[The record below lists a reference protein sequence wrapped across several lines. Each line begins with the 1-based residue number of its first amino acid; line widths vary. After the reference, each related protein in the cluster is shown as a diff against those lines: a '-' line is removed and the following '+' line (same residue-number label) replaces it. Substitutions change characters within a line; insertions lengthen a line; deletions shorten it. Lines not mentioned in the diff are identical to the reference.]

1 MIILFLSSIFMI
13 GCSDSNNES
22 EQGNTGEN
30 SVNNI
35 ENNGPNNELDEENA
49 QNNNKDNK
57 DEEEKGA
64 KADYDVNVML
74 NGKMTYEDNILTVE
88 GESNLPEGTSLTI
101 APVAIDDTV
110 FIGVTRPIQTE
121 ADGTFSDEL
130 TIPEEYKGDLLVSIA
145 FKPGDT
151 DDDFIHEI
159 YGKEGEHL
167 EGPFVRLYEYIDEVK
182 QGIQT
187 EVYLSLDESGRAE
200 AEIAEPEWDIP
211 EDLGDYDIRMDATA
225 EADKEF
231 IEVHGES
238 NLIEGSELS
247 FSLFDDED
255 NLTLGGGYV
264 QAKPDGSF
272 LQFIEIPEDAEN
284 LDEYTLTISFELSQ
298 YKWENVVEHY
308 GEDGSKLSGELVED
322 EEASITIPVTTE

>member
-1 MIILFLSSIFMI
+1 MKRTPRIIIKTMRMKKKKEPKLI
-13 GCSDSNNES
+13 
-22 EQGNTGEN
+22 
-30 SVNNI
+30 
-35 ENNGPNNELDEENA
+35 
-49 QNNNKDNK
+49 
-57 DEEEKGA
+57 
-64 KADYDVNVML
+64 VML
-74 NGKMTYEDNILTVE
+74 NGKMTYEDNVLTVE
-88 GESNLPEGTSLTI
+88 GESNLPEEASLTI
-101 APVAIDDTV
+101 APSATEDDMI
-110 FIGVTRPIQTE
+110 FIGVTRYAKIE
-121 ADGTFSDEL
+121 ADGSFYKEL
-130 TIPEEYKGDLLVSIA
+130 PIPKEYEGNLLVKLS
-145 FKPGDT
+145 FQPGET
-151 DDDFIHEI
+151 DDDFIHDL
-159 YGKEGEHL
+159 YGEKGEYL
-167 EGPFVRLYEYIDEVK
+167 EGSFVRLYEHIDEVK

-187 EVYLSLDESGRAE
+187 EVYLLLDDNGKAE
-200 AEIAEPEWDIP
+200 AKIAEPEWDIP
-211 EDLGDYDIRMDATA
+211 VDLGDFKIRIEATA
-225 EADKEF
+225 EVIDEF